1 MTLGRL
7 CSLFGPQLIISP
19 SPPWCWVKVNEM
31 MQLLWSPLFLLFV
44 PGPFSPLAVGL
55 GSCNRPGAAD
65 GSGFMFS
72 WSYLQSRKCC
82 PSQAQ
87 VTLFHGKDSVAQ
99 DEDVANTGRVTEA
112 ECGSS
117 SFFFLPCVQMML
129 NLGKAVEAGTGYAT
143 QQFFLLLLGMFV
155 SNNIW
160 DVLWWSL
167 KGKQHAAWL
176 LSIHSS
182 VWFHLSSSETMS
194 SERTETTA
202 HTVPYYI
209 NSIMHF
215 LEAHHG
221 SSHKGQTTQRNHLLC
236 LLLPSC
242 LEGFISLFCLGS
254 TYKNSQGVSMQMNTG
269 TLCSHLNTINAIYE
283 KSIANIRF
291 NCEKLKSFPLRS
303 GTRQ

>member
-1 MTLGRL
+1 ML
-7 CSLFGPQLIISP
+7 SLP
-19 SPPWCWVKVNEM
+19 
-31 MQLLWSPLFLLFV
+31 
-44 PGPFSPLAVGL
+44 
-55 GSCNRPGAAD
+55 
-65 GSGFMFS
+65 
-72 WSYLQSRKCC
+72 
-82 PSQAQ
+82 
-87 VTLFHGKDSVAQ
+87 
-99 DEDVANTGRVTEA
+99 
-112 ECGSS
+112 SS
-117 SFFFLPCVQMML
+117 SYTIPWEGTLLPRMKMLPTLDESLRQNVGVHHFFFLPCVQMML